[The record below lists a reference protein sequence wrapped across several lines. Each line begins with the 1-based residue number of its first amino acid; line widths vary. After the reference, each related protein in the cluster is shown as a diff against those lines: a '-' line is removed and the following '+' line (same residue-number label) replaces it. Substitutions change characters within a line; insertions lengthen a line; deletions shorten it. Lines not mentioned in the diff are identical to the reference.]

1 MQVKAQILEN
11 TTKAQYT
18 AIGGVSYKTT
28 NDNFEFSDVETT
40 IEFEL
45 PQPVITEN
53 E

>member
-1 MQVKAQILEN
+1 MQVKAQILKN
-11 TTKAQYT
+11 TTTDQYT

-28 NDNFEFSDVETT
+28 NDNLEFSDVATE

-53 E
+53 